1 MIKSIT
7 VYNHLDESI
16 QLELAFPEKSGF
28 AIQRISGLGPVKA
41 TINTADFSTM
51 DGSIYNSARISA
63 RNIVMT
69 LIFLDN
75 PNVETMRQLSYKY
88 FPIKKRIKL
97 VIETDNRLAEIYGYV
112 ESNEPVIFSQRE
124 TTQISIICPN
134 PYFYSS
140 GLEGEQLTIF
150 SGFEKRFQFP
160 WSNESVTEK
169 LIETGVI
176 LKNQTQTVYYQ
187 GDGDVGINIEMVAMG
202 SIGNITIANLT
213 TGEVMKLDSAKLES
227 LTGSAIVLGD
237 ELYIS
242 TIKGQKSIILLR
254 NGEYINIL
262 NCLDKDVSWFQLV
275 KGDNVFHFDADEG
288 VANLVFRIKNK
299 IIYEGV

>member
-28 AIQRISGLGPVKA
+28 AIQQISGLGPVKA

-213 TGEVMKLDSAKLES
+213 TGEVMILDSAKLES

-254 NGEYINIL
+254 NGEYINII

-288 VANLVFRIKNK
+288 VANLAFRIKNK

>member
-28 AIQRISGLGPVKA
+28 AIQQISGLGPVKA

-176 LKNQTQTVYYQ
+176 LKNQTQTAYYQ

>member
-7 VYNHLDESI
+7 VTNHLNESI
-16 QLELAFPEKSGF
+16 KLELGFPERSGF
-28 AIQRISGLGPVKA
+28 LIQEISGLGPVKA

-51 DGSIYNSARISA
+51 DGSVYNSARISE

-176 LKNQTQTVYYQ
+176 LKNQTQTAYYQ

-254 NGEYINIL
+254 NGEYINII

>member
-28 AIQRISGLGPVKA
+28 AIQQISGLGPVKA

-202 SIGNITIANLT
+202 GIGSITIANLT

-275 KGDNVFHFDADEG
+275 KGDNVFHLDADEG

>member
-7 VYNHLDESI
+7 VTNHLNESI
-16 QLELAFPEKSGF
+16 KLELAFPEKSGF
-28 AIQRISGLGPVKA
+28 VIQEIIGLGPVKA
-41 TINTADFSTM
+41 TVNTADFSTM

-150 SGFEKRFQFP
+150 YGFEKRFQFP

-176 LKNQTQTVYYQ
+176 LKNQTQTAYYQ

-254 NGEYINIL
+254 NGEYINII

>member
-28 AIQRISGLGPVKA
+28 AIQQISGLGPVKA

>member
-7 VYNHLDESI
+7 VTNHLNESI
-16 QLELAFPEKSGF
+16 KLELAFPEKSGF
-28 AIQRISGLGPVKA
+28 VIQEIIGLGPVKA

-176 LKNQTQTVYYQ
+176 LKNQTQTAYYQ

-254 NGEYINIL
+254 NGEYINII

>member
-7 VYNHLDESI
+7 VTNHLNESI
-16 QLELAFPEKSGF
+16 KLELAFPEKSGF
-28 AIQRISGLGPVKA
+28 VIQEIIGLGPVKA

-112 ESNEPVIFSQRE
+112 ESNEPAIFSQRE

-176 LKNQTQTVYYQ
+176 LKNQTQTAYYQ

-254 NGEYINIL
+254 NGEYINII

>member
-28 AIQRISGLGPVKA
+28 AIQQISGLGPVKA

-176 LKNQTQTVYYQ
+176 LKNQTQTAYYQ

-213 TGEVMKLDSAKLES
+213 TGEVMKLDSAKIES

-254 NGEYINIL
+254 NGEYINII

-299 IIYEGV
+299 IIYEGM